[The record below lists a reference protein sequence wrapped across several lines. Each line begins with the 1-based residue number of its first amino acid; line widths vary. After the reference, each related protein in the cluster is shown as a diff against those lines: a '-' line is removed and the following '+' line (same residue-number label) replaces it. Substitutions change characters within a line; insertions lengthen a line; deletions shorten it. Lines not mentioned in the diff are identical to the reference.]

1 MKRFNLLFAAILFC
15 QVAIA
20 QQYLIK
26 EGTRPRDTF
35 TFTDIYLYP
44 AFTPGKVNFKNNHVG
59 AGMVN
64 YNRFTGEI
72 DFIKDKDT
80 LALTDPE
87 TIKNVTIG
95 NDVFYYQIDIGFFQR
110 MEESKDATLAKKDY
124 LQLADRRRHP
134 NSGSSNTAS
143 NGSYNP
149 MISNGG
155 GAASGLTLN
164 MVENVDL
171 IYRRKTEYYFANANG
186 FFLKAEKKNL
196 LRLYRDRKDA
206 INTYLEGHDVDFD
219 NGESLLQLFTAI
231 NEMR

>member
-1 MKRFNLLFAAILFC
+1 MKQFNLLFAAIFFC
-15 QVAIA
+15 HVVVA

-26 EGTRPRDTF
+26 EGTRPKDTF

-44 AFTPGKVNFKNNHVG
+44 AFTAGKVNFKNSHVG
-59 AGMVN
+59 AGMMN

-72 DFIKDKDT
+72 DFIQGKDT
-80 LALTDPE
+80 LALNDLE

-95 NDVFYYQIDIGFFQR
+95 NDLFYYQIDIGFFQR
-110 MEESKDATLAKKDY
+110 IEESKNATLAKKDY
-124 LQLADRRRHP
+124 LELADRRRHP

-143 NGSYNP
+143 NGTYNP
-149 MISNGG
+149 MITT
-155 GAASGLTLN
+155 GAGVASGLTLS

-171 IYRRKTEYYFANANG
+171 IYRRTVEYYFANANG

-196 LRLYRDRKDA
+196 LRLYRDKKVA
-206 INTYLEGHDVDFD
+206 INAYLEEHDVDFD

-231 NEMR
+231 NEMQ